1 MQLKLT
7 EILARI
13 TERVVAEDRT
23 IAIQQLISDA
33 EERLLQLGN
42 LQACIM
48 LSNLA
53 LAHLNEI
60 RVSNSIE
67 PSVDPMLN
75 DETGKGSRDY
85 LLNIRNLQ
93 NEYRDRLES

>member
-1 MQLKLT
+1 MQPKLT

-13 TERVVAEDRT
+13 TELIVAEDRT
-23 IAIQQLISDA
+23 FAIQQLISDA

-48 LSNLA
+48 LSKLA

-60 RVSNSIE
+60 WVSNSLD
-67 PSVDPMLN
+67 PSVNPILN
-75 DETGKGSRDY
+75 DETGKRSRDY
-85 LLNIRNLQ
+85 LLNLRNLQ
-93 NEYRDRLES
+93 NEYLDPLER